1 MTAEHEQQLYD
12 NVLSYLKDNSRNKR
26 DFYVALADQIL
37 RTTGHV
43 PIVSNIA
50 SGAGMCYYAGRLSE
64 AIGVKKLFDHE
75 IDRFSGK
82 GSDTHQILGLASL
95 YLFSHHDNLDARIH
109 DCVDRAIRDA
119 TDYLRKPEEL
129 DPSLIESMILNL
141 VQNLGKILGVI
152 GADLKDMVP
161 IVEQQF
167 IDYMFHMRG
176 IPDLILEDKKNC
188 KAVVVDW
195 KTGKE
200 TPTDI
205 EEAQIICYSLMEARR
220 LGFDRERS
228 IRAVLGDLD
237 GNDVKNV
244 NVVPVIVRPPMLR
257 SVFKPHPALA
267 RNPKDVPKQYQQF
280 RKLLCDVCLE
290 AEHLTILITN
300 QEQLTGVKPQE
311 CKEEISF
318 DGKTYSGNFLRFK
331 PRQIGSGSPQTQD
344 GFPCKSPDGTP
355 ICRLLQ
361 PCNFYFGKFEQQDN
375 YDKTMWRIRFGIFD
389 SKERDLLAYRGI
401 HEIFRYRSR
410 DQVVGALKNGQ
421 GIRIRVGEVPSISN
435 ALKSRIE
442 ILRGDY
448 SVVLKADV
456 LDSVAPS
463 ENNSNVLIGRRG
475 IRSYENEVAGFRFIS
490 VSKPV
495 LITPVDVDDPLL
507 SLGFFGKVESVDI
520 ADDNILQYSVRVPS
534 RILNYQMILF
544 SKYLEQRPDLRK
556 NVLMFQ
562 VNADLTQMELNA
574 LDALHRRLDDEKEA
588 ASDRHTVEELQLEQ
602 EYIRKEQQDL
612 EAEVERQSLE
622 KLLRDIIDRGTRRR
636 GISR

>member
-1 MTAEHEQQLYD
+1 
-12 NVLSYLKDNSRNKR
+12 
-26 DFYVALADQIL
+26 
-37 RTTGHV
+37 
-43 PIVSNIA
+43 
-50 SGAGMCYYAGRLSE
+50 
-64 AIGVKKLFDHE
+64 
-75 IDRFSGK
+75 
-82 GSDTHQILGLASL
+82 
-95 YLFSHHDNLDARIH
+95 
-109 DCVDRAIRDA
+109 
-119 TDYLRKPEEL
+119 
-129 DPSLIESMILNL
+129 
-141 VQNLGKILGVI
+141 
-152 GADLKDMVP
+152 
-161 IVEQQF
+161 
-167 IDYMFHMRG
+167 
-176 IPDLILEDKKNC
+176 
-188 KAVVVDW
+188 
-195 KTGKE
+195 
-200 TPTDI
+200 
-205 EEAQIICYSLMEARR
+205 
-220 LGFDRERS
+220 
-228 IRAVLGDLD
+228 
-237 GNDVKNV
+237 
-244 NVVPVIVRPPMLR
+244 
-257 SVFKPHPALA
+257 
-267 RNPKDVPKQYQQF
+267 
-280 RKLLCDVCLE
+280 
-290 AEHLTILITN
+290 
-300 QEQLTGVKPQE
+300 
-311 CKEEISF
+311 
-318 DGKTYSGNFLRFK
+318 
-331 PRQIGSGSPQTQD
+331 
-344 GFPCKSPDGTP
+344 
-355 ICRLLQ
+355 
-361 PCNFYFGKFEQQDN
+361 
-375 YDKTMWRIRFGIFD
+375 
-389 SKERDLLAYRGI
+389 
-401 HEIFRYRSR
+401 
-410 DQVVGALKNGQ
+410 
-421 GIRIRVGEVPSISN
+421 VPSISN